1 MIQVKTPE
9 HLQPDDSKKSDE
21 PNALHVPS
29 DTSRATTSIFEQSLS
44 AHSVESLTHMEVQ
57 TASNEDYP
65 HLPKY

>member
-9 HLQPDDSKKSDE
+9 HLQPDDSNKSDE

-29 DTSRATTSIFEQSLS
+29 NTSRATTSIFEQSLS

-57 TASNEDYP
+57 TASNEE
-65 HLPKY
+65 LPSSF